1 MKWFK
6 QTSLPSSYW
15 SSDNPLNI
23 NGKITEAYV
32 FNISS
37 QNNVTLLEDT
47 NQKNIPSEETG
58 KLLLPL
64 TILDQSLEMLDVWT
78 ILHQLHL
85 CRINKQCVLRK
96 KKERLEPKEK
106 QKFKVVF
113 QDETNQA
120 RCRK

>member
-1 MKWFK
+1 
-6 QTSLPSSYW
+6 
-15 SSDNPLNI
+15 LNI

-37 QNNVTLLEDT
+37 QKNVKLLENT